1 MKDFKIDSVG
11 VVGLGLIGASILKDI
26 QAHAPNIER
35 FGYSSGR
42 ELEIALNDNLIVA
55 ASFSE
60 MINRCDLIII
70 STPISSVISVA
81 KRIKNQKKSK
91 KNLIVIDVS
100 SVKKEISKKFK
111 ELTNN
116 VIDFIPTHPMGG
128 SEKNGYEGAR
138 RGLFQQKPWLICAEQ
153 SDKTREVQNL
163 IARCCGA
170 KVRYLSPE
178 FHDQYV
184 AVASHMILDL
194 SSFLFE
200 FVGTKHPEALGIAGE
215 SFITTTRLASDNPKM
230 LADINQQNFDFI
242 KDVFMDFIA
251 FLQIKLDNPKELN
264 QEFFTDN
271 KLSRDSWL
279 HHRNRTKE

>member
-100 SVKKEISKKFK
+100 SVKK
-111 ELTNN
+111 
-116 VIDFIPTHPMGG
+116 
-128 SEKNGYEGAR
+128 
-138 RGLFQQKPWLICAEQ
+138 
-153 SDKTREVQNL
+153 
-163 IARCCGA
+163 
-170 KVRYLSPE
+170 
-178 FHDQYV
+178 
-184 AVASHMILDL
+184 
-194 SSFLFE
+194 
-200 FVGTKHPEALGIAGE
+200 
-215 SFITTTRLASDNPKM
+215 
-230 LADINQQNFDFI
+230 
-242 KDVFMDFIA
+242 
-251 FLQIKLDNPKELN
+251 
-264 QEFFTDN
+264 
-271 KLSRDSWL
+271 
-279 HHRNRTKE
+279 